1 MGDPPPI
8 RGKEG
13 AWSPGFG
20 GAGFRGSPPPLAIK
34 QRGELRLHEILL
46 SGITMDYKESGLK
59 KGGNSLKTR
68 QETRR
73 EEQKPSGGNVG
84 MGWDGMRWDA
94 MGWGDGM
101 GWDAMGWD
109 GMRGCGAGVA
119 PAANSTGKGCV
130 CEEEEGEQGEEEE
143 EGRAH

>member
-1 MGDPPPI
+1 M
-8 RGKEG
+8 
-13 AWSPGFG
+13 
-20 GAGFRGSPPPLAIK
+20 AIK

-101 GWDAMGWD
+101 GCNGMGWD
-109 GMRGCGAGVA
+109 EGMRGRGRSGSEFHWQGLCLRGGGRG
-119 PAANSTGKGCV
+119 TGRGGRGGKGPLV
-130 CEEEEGEQGEEEE
+130 
-143 EGRAH
+143 